1 MHVPKS
7 TTYSV
12 FLEFPHAFADYVFAR
27 KIIYV
32 VIPNKFRETE
42 EVGALHFSALFY
54 LQKVKM
60 SFQLLSIILIPV
72 DNESFDFCFK
82 KLFLRIYISLL
93 RHSLRKSSKYVQ
105 FTYMHANHMHSKR
118 VF

>member
-7 TTYSV
+7 TTYSA

-32 VIPNKFRETE
+32 VIIPNKFRETE

-60 SFQLLSIILIPV
+60 SFQLLSSVTLTIIYHY
-72 DNESFDFCFK
+72 DTC
-82 KLFLRIYISLL
+82 R
-93 RHSLRKSSKYVQ
+93 Q
-105 FTYMHANHMHSKR
+105 
-118 VF
+118 